1 MSPQEKLDAGKRIA
15 SARKAAKVS
24 QVELA
29 KRLGVPQSV
38 VSDWER
44 GVLESWRE
52 REDEICQLLE
62 KPLGY
67 IRDQVVVSDQLP
79 VIDRSDLPTLV
90 EVPEYEVMLSAGPG
104 RLPTSDETRRTW
116 PLPRF
121 LIVDM
126 LGLDPDRTAMQEVI
140 GDSMTPTLA
149 SGDFVL
155 IDLRDRRLGLPGV
168 FAVWDGDAVVCK
180 RLERIPGGDP
190 PKVRLKSDNPLH
202 NEYEVLEQTVQVV
215 GRIRFVTRRM

>member
-1 MSPQEKLDAGKRIA
+1 MSPQEKLDAAKRI
-15 SARKAAKVS
+15 STARRAKKMS
-24 QVELA
+24 QVTLA
-29 KRLGVPQSV
+29 KSLGVTQSV

-44 GVLESWRE
+44 GALQSWRDYE
-52 REDEICQLLE
+52 VTLSRLLD
-62 KPLGY
+62 KPRGWF
-67 IRDQVVVSDQLP
+67 RDQVIESDDIP
-79 VIDRSDLPTLV
+79 VRDDVDLPALV
-90 EVPEYEVMLSAGPG
+90 AVPEYEVMLSAGPG
-104 RLPTSDETRRTW
+104 RLPTSDQTRRTW

-140 GDSMTPTLA
+140 GDSMSPTLA
-149 SGDFVL
+149 TGDFVL
-155 IDLRDRRLGLPGV
+155 IDLRDHRLGLPGV

-202 NEYEVLEQTVQVV
+202 NEYEVLEETVEVV